1 MNAGQGRAVSQDF
14 PSPAARYAF
23 LYSQCQESQDV
34 FTQECGEEGSCSE
47 RSVLLSSG
55 SVLTVCCADAGA
67 RHTNCTRSQQVQMAK
82 GMLKASVA
90 MGTMCSHQDGHHE
103 SFTLGESSL
112 SALARSSLT
121 GAIQVAR
128 GGTTR
133 FTGAAPKAQALMDF
147 SSNLS
152 SSSSSLGTGAA
163 AARFSTAA
171 VTPPLTQP
179 EQLAP
184 DKGQDESAWDSNV
197 GLSSLGSIL
206 LVARDARWPVRSLE
220 NVH

>member
-1 MNAGQGRAVSQDF
+1 
-14 PSPAARYAF
+14 
-23 LYSQCQESQDV
+23 
-34 FTQECGEEGSCSE
+34 
-47 RSVLLSSG
+47 
-55 SVLTVCCADAGA
+55 
-67 RHTNCTRSQQVQMAK
+67 
-82 GMLKASVA
+82 
-90 MGTMCSHQDGHHE
+90 
-103 SFTLGESSL
+103 
-112 SALARSSLT
+112 
-121 GAIQVAR
+121 
-128 GGTTR
+128 
-133 FTGAAPKAQALMDF
+133 
-147 SSNLS
+147 
-152 SSSSSLGTGAA
+152 LGTGAA